1 MGDERHSIDCCSL
14 GKPVPRQKRHINM
27 NGKSATSRSF
37 DLEDLLIRIKRLM
50 RHVWKHFQ
58 EDRLFE
64 ESASLS
70 YTSLLA
76 LVPLLAVIFA
86 IISVFPVFSQWSE
99 QFQDFVFSNFVPA
112 AGEVIQEYMETF
124 LQSVGGL
131 TLPGTVMLFVT
142 ALLLMFRIEVAF
154 NKIWRVTEARTLTN
168 RIVMYWAVLT
178 LSPIMIG
185 AAVALGAQNL
195 LPAIN
200 LENGGPAW
208 LQGLGIFLLMWTAF
222 TLIFVLVPNRKV
234 RFRDAIA
241 GAFLTAVLFEIAK
254 SAFVSY
260 VTNANYT
267 VIYGALATIPIF
279 LFWLYIVWTV
289 VLFGASLAASLTTF
303 KDLARTDSEW
313 PSGLELQLAYRLIGQ
328 LWEAQREGQVIPIDQ
343 LLDHETGASER
354 QIRDTLVKLKD
365 VDFVSYQPDEGWR
378 LSRDLEELTL
388 GDLQKAGQYYLPLD
402 ELDESPEGGK
412 WDAAFLK
419 ALRDIRDNGQGI
431 LNTPLRTLY
440 RSAEPGS

>member
-1 MGDERHSIDCCSL
+1 MNDKTSSLHSIDVEL
-14 GKPVPRQKRHINM
+14 LL
-27 NGKSATSRSF
+27 SRF
-37 DLEDLLIRIKRLM
+37 QRLM
-50 RHVWKHFQ
+50 RHVWKHFK

-86 IISVFPVFSQWSE
+86 IISVFPVFSEWSAK
-99 QFQDFVFSNFVPA
+99 FQNFVFSNFVPA
-112 AGEVIQEYMETF
+112 AGEVVQSYLETF
-124 LQSVGGL
+124 LQSVSGL
-131 TLPGTVMLFVT
+131 TLPGTVLLFVT

-168 RIVMYWAVLT
+168 RVVMYWAVLT
-178 LSPIMIG
+178 LCPIMIG
-185 AAVALGAQNL
+185 AAAVLGAQNL
-195 LPAIN
+195 FAAFNLDDGLP
-200 LENGGPAW
+200 PW
-208 LQGLGIFLLMWTAF
+208 LHGFGIFLLMWTAF

-254 SAFVSY
+254 SAFVGY

-303 KDLARTDSEW
+303 KDQPRADVEW
-313 PSGLELQLAYRLIGQ
+313 PAGLELQLAYRLLGH
-328 LWEAQREGQVIPIDQ
+328 LWEAQRHGKV
-343 LLDHETGASER
+343 LLVGEILNMEEAASER
-354 QIRDTLVKLKD
+354 QIRDLLMRLRTAD
-365 VDFVSYQPDEGWR
+365 IVSHSPDEGWW
-378 LSRDLEELTL
+378 LIRDLEELTL
-388 GDLQKAGQYYLPLD
+388 DDLQRACHFYLPLAEIED
-402 ELDESPEGGK
+402 CPRDGK
-412 WDAAFLK
+412 WDGAYLE
-419 ALRDIRDNGQGI
+419 ALTAIRDNGKGVLQ
-431 LNTPLRTLY
+431 TPLRRLY
-440 RSAEPGS
+440 RA

>member
-1 MGDERHSIDCCSL
+1 MNDKTSSLHSMD
-14 GKPVPRQKRHINM
+14 V
-27 NGKSATSRSF
+27 
-37 DLEDLLIRIKRLM
+37 ELLLARFRRLM
-50 RHVWKHFQ
+50 RHVWKHFK

-86 IISVFPVFSQWSE
+86 IISVFPVFSEWSAK
-99 QFQDFVFSNFVPA
+99 FQNFVFSNFVPA
-112 AGEVIQEYMETF
+112 AGEVVQSYLETF
-124 LQSVGGL
+124 LQSVSGL
-131 TLPGTVMLFVT
+131 TLPGTVVLFVT

-154 NKIWRVTEARTLTN
+154 NKIWRVTETRTLTN
-168 RIVMYWAVLT
+168 RVVMYWAVLT
-178 LSPIMIG
+178 LCPIMIG
-185 AAVALGAQNL
+185 AAAVLGAQNL
-195 LPAIN
+195 FAAFNLDDGLP
-200 LENGGPAW
+200 PW
-208 LQGLGIFLLMWTAF
+208 LHGFGIFLLMWTAF

-303 KDLARTDSEW
+303 KDQPRGHVEW
-313 PSGLELQLAYRLIGQ
+313 PVGLELQLAYRLLGQ
-328 LWEAQREGQVIPIDQ
+328 LWEAQRHGKELSIGEI
-343 LLDHETGASER
+343 LDMEEEASER
-354 QIRDTLVKLKD
+354 QIRELLMRLRAADI
-365 VDFVSYQPDEGWR
+365 VSHSHDEGWW
-378 LSRDLEELTL
+378 LIRDLEELTL
-388 GDLQKAGQYYLPLD
+388 GDLQRAGHFYLPLSEIED
-402 ELDESPEGGK
+402 CPGNGK
-412 WDAAFLK
+412 WDGAFVG
-419 ALRDIRDNGQGI
+419 ALTAIRDNGKGV
-431 LNTPLRTLY
+431 LNTPLRRLY
-440 RSAEPGS
+440 RA